1 MVFFFFSKY
10 VFIFRHLAITL
21 KILLFKKY
29 ILMKNIFMY
38 VHNARCF
45 PHTQARAKICKYMYV
60 AFYDIVVFV
69 WIFHKTIL
77 SILYGIFGN
86 IALSF
91 FFQNRLSKVL

>member
-1 MVFFFFSKY
+1 MRAASHIHRRARKY
-10 VFIFRHLAITL
+10 V
-21 KILLFKKY
+21 
-29 ILMKNIFMY
+29 
-38 VHNARCF
+38 
-45 PHTQARAKICKYMYV
+45 YMYV